1 MQYPH
6 NQRGRFSSP
15 KRQGSAARGGRTT
28 FKQRKLL
35 RVGSLCTGYG
45 GLDMAVMRVFGAK
58 APALSWVADNSKHA
72 STLLKQRFGEVRN
85 LGDLLRID
93 WRLVDPVDMVC
104 AGFPCQDISF
114 AGHGA
119 GIAHCI
125 GD

>member
-6 NQRGRFSSP
+6 NQRGRSSSP
-15 KRQGSAARGGRTT
+15 ERQGSAARRGRTT
-28 FKQRKLL
+28 FKQRKIL

-45 GLDMAVMRVFGAK
+45 GLDMAVMRVFGALTS
-58 APALSWVADNSKHA
+58 APVWVADNNKHA
-72 STLLKQRFGEVRN
+72 STLLAGRFPSVQN
-85 LGDLLRID
+85 LGDLQRVD